1 VSPLAPNSD
10 VSIIRLLKHKDQMH
24 EGKILLNKTAKAQAE
39 LPPHPAKKVPTE
51 WVLCAKLNQ
60 PCLVFNKKAKTI

>member
-1 VSPLAPNSD
+1 
-10 VSIIRLLKHKDQMH
+10 MH